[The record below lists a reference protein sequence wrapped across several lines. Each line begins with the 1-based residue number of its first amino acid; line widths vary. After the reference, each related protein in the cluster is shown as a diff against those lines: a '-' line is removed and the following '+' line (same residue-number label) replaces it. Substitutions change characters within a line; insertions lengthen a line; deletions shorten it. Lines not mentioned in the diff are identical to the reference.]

1 MSKKEQVE
9 ALYSKFRQYTETAE
23 QHEFPYLLQ
32 YDMIISPGYED
43 LQNNWNEEHADSF
56 IRGVSKLLK
65 HLGIEV

>member
-1 MSKKEQVE
+1 MNKKEQVE

-32 YDMIISPGYED
+32 YDMIISRGYRD
-43 LQNNWNEEHADSF
+43 LQENWNEEHADSF
-56 IRGVSKLLK
+56 IRGVTKSLK

>member
-32 YDMIISPGYED
+32 CDMIISPGYED